1 MAQGL
6 SRSMRS
12 SRESSHDDPLDEIR
26 EAVRADR
33 HKIACVPVTGLEL
46 KTGRG
51 PRFDARRTRLTR

>member
-12 SRESSHDDPLDEIR
+12 SSASSYDDPLDEVR

-33 HKIACVPVTGLEL
+33 RKMAHVPAMALEL
-46 KTGRG
+46 KSNRG
-51 PRFDARRTRLTR
+51 PRFDARRTRLSR